1 MWVAWVKWERD
12 FMSGMGRMGY
22 VGPQN
27 LARVK
32 ENGRVE
38 ILVWVEKCLY
48 ELLLRLYEVLI
59 LILVSLF
66 PKIKRLH
73 QHVKT
78 LLNYV

>member
-1 MWVAWVKWERD
+1 
-12 FMSGMGRMGY
+12 MSGMGRMGY

-27 LARVK
+27 FARVK
-32 ENGRVE
+32 KNGRVE

-73 QHVKT
+73 QYVKM
-78 LLNYV
+78 LLNYA

>member
-1 MWVAWVKWERD
+1 
-12 FMSGMGRMGY
+12 MSGMGRMGY
-22 VGPQN
+22 VDPQN

-32 ENGRVE
+32 KNGRVQ

-73 QHVKT
+73 QYVKM
-78 LLNYV
+78 LLNYA